1 MPRHLVLVHLGRAK
15 VNADH
20 IGDLTSPVRPTT
32 PRLTR
37 TFALPQAKD
46 ELFTQLPNRQRIDGG
61 VNRLVTDIGV
71 FKLG

>member
-1 MPRHLVLVHLGRAK
+1 MPRHLALVHLGRTK

-20 IGDLTSPVRPTT
+20 VGDLTSPVRLTT

-37 TFALPQAKD
+37 TFALPQAMD
-46 ELFTQLPNRQRIDGG
+46 ELFAQLPNRQRIDGG
-61 VNRLVTDIGV
+61 VNRLTTDVGV